1 MKLTKSQRLFIKAGE
16 QQAFMKIYSNR
27 GHFKA
32 AHRKERK
39 KLIRKALWA
48 YEEELIRAFYDGVSS
63 VRKESDDSPIVIEED
78 GQNIII

>member
-1 MKLTKSQRLFIKAGE
+1 MKLTKAQRLFIKAGE

-39 KLIRKALWA
+39 RLIREALEAWA
-48 YEEELIRAFYDGVSS
+48 
-63 VRKESDDSPIVIEED
+63 KEINVIEL
-78 GQNIII
+78 

>member
-1 MKLTKSQRLFIKAGE
+1 MKLTKAQRLFIKAGE

-39 KLIRKALWA
+39 RFIREALEA
-48 YEEELIRAFYDGVSS
+48 ARSENTEHYMNGINDVLRQIR
-63 VRKESDDSPIVIEED
+63 R
-78 GQNIII
+78 

>member
-39 KLIRKALWA
+39 KLIREALEA
-48 YEEELIRAFYDGVSS
+48 ARSENTEHFNNGINLVLSQIGR
-63 VRKESDDSPIVIEED
+63 
-78 GQNIII
+78 